1 MNKDNAKDFLPL
13 VAALAEGKEVEHL
26 RGDGVWRILSEYSFN
41 GKPERYRIKPAPME
55 FWVNVYGNPENPST
69 FAAHPTKQEA
79 EMAVRPGVTRVAIH
93 FKEVKDE

>member
-1 MNKDNAKDFLPL
+1 
-13 VAALAEGKEVEHL
+13 
-26 RGDGVWRILSEYSFN
+26 
-41 GKPERYRIKPAPME
+41 ME